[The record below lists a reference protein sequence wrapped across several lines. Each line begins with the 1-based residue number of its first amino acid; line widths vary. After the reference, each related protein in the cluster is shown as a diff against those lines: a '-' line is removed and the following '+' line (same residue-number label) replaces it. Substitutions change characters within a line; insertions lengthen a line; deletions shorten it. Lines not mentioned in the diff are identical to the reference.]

1 MAPSDSQDVL
11 VALCNDK
18 AAFGTLGFEDS
29 IGSSRGAMM
38 YVLEFALPVILFFE
52 DLAGLLHALL
62 HSNGLVLGVRGYL
75 CANGLSVGG
84 NYTD

>member
-1 MAPSDSQDVL
+1 MAPSDRQDVL

-18 AAFGTLGFEDS
+18 AAFGTLGFKDG
-29 IGSSRGAMM
+29 IGGSCSAMV
-38 YVLEFALPVILFFE
+38 YVLESTLPVVLFFK
-52 DLAGLLHALL
+52 DLAGLLHTLL

-84 NYTD
+84 DYTD

>member
-18 AAFGTLGFEDS
+18 AAFGALGFKDS
-29 IGSSRGAMM
+29 IGGSCGAMV
-38 YVLEFALPVILFFE
+38 YVLEFTLPVVLFFQ
-52 DLAGLLHALL
+52 DLTGLLHTFL

-75 CANGLSVGG
+75 CANGLSAGG